1 MPNGERR
8 SQQQWRHQA
17 VRWRRLAV
25 EATTPHTKS
34 HLLKLAQQCEFLAGD
49 LLPTRTALSDSV
61 KSQDVE
67 LADAAG

>member
-1 MPNGERR
+1 
-8 SQQQWRHQA
+8 